1 MTQIVCKQL
10 NSHFYSEK
18 FTFIPLPRTAGKKP
32 ANFLQFVP
40 FNDYDSHFIKGTL
53 MLNISKKWLSIAL
66 ALLIILLLIWHYAG
80 SGTKPNTVVTA
91 VVRQGDIENVIAAT
105 GKMDAVERVNVG
117 AQVSGQVKKLYI
129 KTGDNVRKGQLIA
142 EIDDQPQRSDLRN
155 AQAALSVAQADLAT
169 REATLVRQS
178 AQFKRLQQMIK
189 TNAVS
194 RQDFDEAAEA
204 WSIAQAELTAQK
216 ARVIQ
221 AQIEVDKKQLDL
233 GYTRIMAPMDGTVVA
248 IVTKQGQ
255 TVNAVQTAP
264 TIAKLAQLG
273 TMTIKVQIS
282 EADINNV
289 QPGQKAWFT
298 TFSNPDKR
306 YNATLRSLEL
316 APESVMK
323 DDALMGNS
331 ESTPSSTTNA
341 AVYYNALLDVPNPD
355 NALRISMTAQVN
367 LLRDAAKNTLLVPVQ
382 ATKKDANG
390 KTYVEIPDA
399 ENKPVKRLITTGISD
414 SVDIQ
419 VLSGLTTGEKV
430 ILATQTAGADK
441 VVM

>member
-1 MTQIVCKQL
+1 MHTMT
-10 NSHFYSEK
+10 
-18 FTFIPLPRTAGKKP
+18 
-32 ANFLQFVP
+32 
-40 FNDYDSHFIKGTL
+40 
-53 MLNISKKWLSIAL
+53 KKWLFAAL
-66 ALLIILLLIWHYAG
+66 TALVMILVLWGYSA
-80 SGTKPNTVVTA
+80 SRTKPNPLMTA
-91 VVRQGDIENVIAAT
+91 AVRQGDIENVIAAT
-105 GKMDAVERVNVG
+105 GKMDAIERVNVG

-129 KTGDNVRKGQLIA
+129 KAGDNVRKGQLIA

-155 AQAALSVAQADLAT
+155 AQAALSVAQADLQT
-169 REATLVRQS
+169 RQATLVRQQ
-178 AQFKRLQQMIK
+178 AQFQRLQQMVK

-194 RQDFDEAAEA
+194 RQEFDTAAEA
-204 WSIAQAELTAQK
+204 WRIAQAELTAQQ

-233 GYTRIMAPMDGTVVA
+233 GYTRIMAPIDGTVVA

-255 TVNAVQTAP
+255 TVNAVQSAP

-282 EADINNV
+282 EADITNI
-289 QPGQKAWFT
+289 QPGQQAWFT
-298 TFSNPDKR
+298 TFANPDKR
-306 YNATLRSLEL
+306 YNATLRSIEL

-331 ESTPSSTTNA
+331 ESNTASSTNA

-367 LLRDAAKNTLLVPVQ
+367 LLRDQAKNALLVPVQ
-382 ATKKDANG
+382 ATKKASDG
-390 KTYVEIPDA
+390 RTYVEIADQNNQP
-399 ENKPVKRLITTGISD
+399 EKRYITTGISD

-419 VLSGLTTGEKV
+419 VLSGLRLGEKV
-430 ILATQTAGADK
+430 ILATQQPGADK

>member
-1 MTQIVCKQL
+1 LVAIV
-10 NSHFYSEK
+10 
-18 FTFIPLPRTAGKKP
+18 
-32 ANFLQFVP
+32 
-40 FNDYDSHFIKGTL
+40 
-53 MLNISKKWLSIAL
+53 
-66 ALLIILLLIWHYAG
+66 LLLVIILVWVYSSSRPKSNAL
-80 SGTKPNTVVTA
+80 VTA
-91 VVRQGDIENVIAAT
+91 TVRQGNIENVIAAT
-105 GKMDAVERVNVG
+105 GKMDAIERVNVG

-129 KTGDNVRKGQLIA
+129 KAGDAVSKGELIA

-155 AQAALSVAQADLAT
+155 AEAALSVAQADLET
-169 REATLVRQS
+169 REATLVRQD
-178 AQFKRLQQMIK
+178 AQFKRLQQMLK

-194 RQDFDEAAEA
+194 RQDYDEAAEA
-204 WSIAQAELTAQK
+204 WSTARAELTAQK

-221 AQIEVDKKQLDL
+221 AQIEVDKKRLDL
-233 GYTRIMAPMDGTVVA
+233 SYTRIMAPMDGTVIA

-255 TVNAVQTAP
+255 TVNAAQSAP

-289 QPGQKAWFT
+289 KPGQQAWFT
-298 TFSNPDKR
+298 TFANPDKR
-306 YNATLRSLEL
+306 YNATLRSIEL

-331 ESTPSSTTNA
+331 ESTPTSSTNA
-341 AVYYNALLDVPNPD
+341 AIYYNALLDVPNPD

-367 LLRDAAKNTLLVPVQ
+367 LLRDAAKEALLIPVQ
-382 ATKKDANG
+382 AAKKDADG
-390 KTYVEIPDA
+390 KTFVEVADKQGLP
-399 ENKPVKRLITTGISD
+399 EKRIITTGISD

-419 VLSGLTTGEKV
+419 VLSGLQAGEKV
-430 ILATQTAGADK
+430 ILATQAPSADK

>member
-1 MTQIVCKQL
+1 MHTMT
-10 NSHFYSEK
+10 
-18 FTFIPLPRTAGKKP
+18 
-32 ANFLQFVP
+32 
-40 FNDYDSHFIKGTL
+40 
-53 MLNISKKWLSIAL
+53 KKWLFAAL
-66 ALLIILLLIWHYAG
+66 TALVMILVLWGYSA
-80 SGTKPNTVVTA
+80 SRSKPNPLMTA
-91 VVRQGDIENVIAAT
+91 AVRQGDIENVIAAT
-105 GKMDAVERVNVG
+105 GKMDAIERVNVG

-129 KTGDNVRKGQLIA
+129 KAGDNVRKGQLIA

-155 AQAALSVAQADLAT
+155 AQAALSVAQADLQT
-169 REATLVRQS
+169 RQATLVRQQ
-178 AQFKRLQQMIK
+178 AQFQRLQQMVK

-194 RQDFDEAAEA
+194 RQDFDTAAEA
-204 WSIAQAELTAQK
+204 WRIAQAELTAQQ
-216 ARVIQ
+216 ARMIQ

-233 GYTRIMAPMDGTVVA
+233 GYTRIMAPIDGTVVA

-255 TVNAVQTAP
+255 TVNAVQSAP

-282 EADINNV
+282 EADITNI
-289 QPGQKAWFT
+289 QPGQQAWFT
-298 TFSNPDKR
+298 TFANPDKR
-306 YNATLRSLEL
+306 YNATLRSIEL

-331 ESTPSSTTNA
+331 ESNTVSSTNA

-367 LLRDAAKNTLLVPVQ
+367 LLRDQAKNALLVPVQ
-382 ATKKDANG
+382 ATKKASDG
-390 KTYVEIPDA
+390 RTYVEIADQNNQP
-399 ENKPVKRLITTGISD
+399 EKRYITTGISD

-419 VLSGLTTGEKV
+419 VLSGLRLGEKV
-430 ILATQTAGADK
+430 ILATQQPGADK

>member
-1 MTQIVCKQL
+1 MHTMT
-10 NSHFYSEK
+10 
-18 FTFIPLPRTAGKKP
+18 
-32 ANFLQFVP
+32 
-40 FNDYDSHFIKGTL
+40 
-53 MLNISKKWLSIAL
+53 KKWLFAAL
-66 ALLIILLLIWHYAG
+66 TALVMILVLWAYSA
-80 SGTKPNTVVTA
+80 SRSKPNPLMTA
-91 VVRQGDIENVIAAT
+91 AVRQGDIENVIAAT
-105 GKMDAVERVNVG
+105 GKMDAIERVNVG

-129 KTGDNVRKGQLIA
+129 KAGDNVRKGQLIA

-155 AQAALSVAQADLAT
+155 AQAALSVAQADLQT
-169 REATLVRQS
+169 RQATLVRQQ
-178 AQFKRLQQMIK
+178 AQFQRLQQMIK

-194 RQDFDEAAEA
+194 RQDFDTAAEA
-204 WSIAQAELTAQK
+204 WRIAQAELTAQQ

-233 GYTRIMAPMDGTVVA
+233 GYTRIMAPIDGTVVA

-255 TVNAVQTAP
+255 TVNAVQSAP

-282 EADINNV
+282 EADITNI
-289 QPGQKAWFT
+289 QPGQQAWFT
-298 TFSNPDKR
+298 TFANPDKR
-306 YNATLRSLEL
+306 YNATLRSIEL

-331 ESTPSSTTNA
+331 ESNTVSSTNA

-367 LLRDAAKNTLLVPVQ
+367 LLRDQAKNALLVPVQ
-382 ATKKDANG
+382 ATKKASDG
-390 KTYVEIPDA
+390 RTYVEIADQNNQP
-399 ENKPVKRLITTGISD
+399 EKRYITTGISD

-419 VLSGLTTGEKV
+419 VLSGLRLGEKV
-430 ILATQTAGADK
+430 ILATQQPGADK

>member
-1 MTQIVCKQL
+1 MHTMT
-10 NSHFYSEK
+10 
-18 FTFIPLPRTAGKKP
+18 
-32 ANFLQFVP
+32 
-40 FNDYDSHFIKGTL
+40 
-53 MLNISKKWLSIAL
+53 KKWLFAAL
-66 ALLIILLLIWHYAG
+66 TALVMILVLWAYSA
-80 SGTKPNTVVTA
+80 SRSKPNPLMTA
-91 VVRQGDIENVIAAT
+91 AVRQGDIENVIAAT
-105 GKMDAVERVNVG
+105 GKMDAIERVNVG

-129 KTGDNVRKGQLIA
+129 KAGDNVRKGQLIA

-155 AQAALSVAQADLAT
+155 AQAALSVAQADLQT
-169 REATLVRQS
+169 RQATLVRQQ
-178 AQFKRLQQMIK
+178 AQFQRLQQMVK

-194 RQDFDEAAEA
+194 RQDFDTAAEA
-204 WSIAQAELTAQK
+204 WRIAQAELTAQQ

-233 GYTRIMAPMDGTVVA
+233 GYTRIMAPIDGTVVA

-255 TVNAVQTAP
+255 TVNAVQSAP

-282 EADINNV
+282 EADITNI
-289 QPGQKAWFT
+289 QPGQQAWFT
-298 TFSNPDKR
+298 TFANPDKR
-306 YNATLRSLEL
+306 YNATLRSIEL

-331 ESTPSSTTNA
+331 ESNTVSSTNA

-367 LLRDAAKNTLLVPVQ
+367 LLRDQAKNALLVPVQ
-382 ATKKDANG
+382 ATKKASDG
-390 KTYVEIPDA
+390 RTYVEIADQNNQP
-399 ENKPVKRLITTGISD
+399 EKRYITTGISD

-419 VLSGLTTGEKV
+419 VLSGLRLGEKV
-430 ILATQTAGADK
+430 ILATQQPGADK

>member
-1 MTQIVCKQL
+1 MHTMT
-10 NSHFYSEK
+10 
-18 FTFIPLPRTAGKKP
+18 
-32 ANFLQFVP
+32 
-40 FNDYDSHFIKGTL
+40 
-53 MLNISKKWLSIAL
+53 KKWLFAAL
-66 ALLIILLLIWHYAG
+66 TALVMILVLWGYSA
-80 SGTKPNTVVTA
+80 SRSKPNPLMTA
-91 VVRQGDIENVIAAT
+91 AVRQGDIENVIAAT
-105 GKMDAVERVNVG
+105 GKMDAIERVNVG

-129 KTGDNVRKGQLIA
+129 KAGDNVRKGQLIA

-155 AQAALSVAQADLAT
+155 AQAALSVAQADLQT
-169 REATLVRQS
+169 RQATLVRQQ
-178 AQFKRLQQMIK
+178 AQFQRLQQMVK

-194 RQDFDEAAEA
+194 RQDFDTAAEA
-204 WSIAQAELTAQK
+204 WRIAQAELTAQQ

-233 GYTRIMAPMDGTVVA
+233 GYTRIMAPIDGTVVA

-255 TVNAVQTAP
+255 TVNAVQSAP

-282 EADINNV
+282 EADITNI
-289 QPGQKAWFT
+289 QPGQQAWFT
-298 TFSNPDKR
+298 TFANPDKR
-306 YNATLRSLEL
+306 YNATLRSIEL

-331 ESTPSSTTNA
+331 ENNTVSSTNA

-367 LLRDAAKNTLLVPVQ
+367 LLRDQAKNALLVPVQ
-382 ATKKDANG
+382 ATKKASDG
-390 KTYVEIPDA
+390 RTYVEIADQNNQP
-399 ENKPVKRLITTGISD
+399 EKRYITTGISD

-419 VLSGLTTGEKV
+419 VLSGLRLGEKV
-430 ILATQTAGADK
+430 ILATQQPGADK

>member
-1 MTQIVCKQL
+1 MT
-10 NSHFYSEK
+10 
-18 FTFIPLPRTAGKKP
+18 
-32 ANFLQFVP
+32 
-40 FNDYDSHFIKGTL
+40 
-53 MLNISKKWLSIAL
+53 KKWLFAAL
-66 ALLIILLLIWHYAG
+66 SALVMILVLWAYSA
-80 SGTKPNTVVTA
+80 SRSKPNPLMTA
-91 VVRQGDIENVIAAT
+91 AVRQGDIENVIAAT
-105 GKMDAVERVNVG
+105 GKMDAIERVNVG

-129 KTGDNVRKGQLIA
+129 KAGDNVHKGQLIA

-155 AQAALSVAQADLAT
+155 AQAALSVAQADLQT
-169 REATLVRQS
+169 RQATLVRQQ
-178 AQFKRLQQMIK
+178 AQFQRLQQMVK

-194 RQDFDEAAEA
+194 RQDYDTAAEA
-204 WSIAQAELTAQK
+204 WRIAQAELTAQQ

-233 GYTRIMAPMDGTVVA
+233 GYTRIMAPIDGTVVA

-255 TVNAVQTAP
+255 TVNAVQSAP

-282 EADINNV
+282 EADITNI
-289 QPGQKAWFT
+289 QPGQQAWFT
-298 TFSNPDKR
+298 TFANPDKR
-306 YNATLRSLEL
+306 YNATLRSIEL

-331 ESTPSSTTNA
+331 ESNTLSSTNA

-355 NALRISMTAQVN
+355 NVLRISMTAQVN
-367 LLRDAAKNTLLVPVQ
+367 LLRDQAKNALLVPVR
-382 ATKKDANG
+382 ATKKASDG
-390 KTYVEIPDA
+390 RTYVDVADQNNQPE
-399 ENKPVKRLITTGISD
+399 KRYITTGISD

-419 VLSGLTTGEKV
+419 VLSGLRLGEKV
-430 ILATQTAGADK
+430 ILATQQPGADK

>member
-1 MTQIVCKQL
+1 
-10 NSHFYSEK
+10 
-18 FTFIPLPRTAGKKP
+18 
-32 ANFLQFVP
+32 
-40 FNDYDSHFIKGTL
+40 
-53 MLNISKKWLSIAL
+53 MLNTSKKRLLVAIAML
-66 ALLIILLLIWHYAG
+66 VIILLVWAY
-80 SGTKPNTVVTA
+80 SSSRPKPNSLVTA
-91 VVRQGDIENVIAAT
+91 VVRQGNIENVIAAT
-105 GKMDAVERVNVG
+105 GKMDAIERVNVG

-129 KTGDNVRKGQLIA
+129 KAGDAVSKGELIA

-155 AQAALSVAQADLAT
+155 AQAALSVAQADLET
-169 REATLVRQS
+169 REAALIRQD
-178 AQFKRLQQMIK
+178 AQFKRLQQMLK

-194 RQDFDEAAEA
+194 RQDYDEAAEA
-204 WSIAQAELTAQK
+204 WSTARAELTAQK

-233 GYTRIMAPMDGTVVA
+233 SYTRIMAPMDGTVIA

-255 TVNAVQTAP
+255 TVNAAQSAP

-289 QPGQKAWFT
+289 KPGQQAWFT
-298 TFSNPDKR
+298 TFANPDKR
-306 YNATLRSLEL
+306 YNATLRSIEL

-331 ESTPSSTTNA
+331 ESTSTSSTNA
-341 AVYYNALLDVPNPD
+341 AIYYNALLDVPNPD

-367 LLRDAAKNTLLVPVQ
+367 LLRDTAKDALLIPVQ
-382 ATKKDANG
+382 ATKKDAEG
-390 KTYVEIPDA
+390 KTFVEVADKQEQP
-399 ENKPVKRLITTGISD
+399 EKRIITTGISD
-414 SVDIQ
+414 SIDIQ
-419 VLSGLTTGEKV
+419 VLSGLKVGEKV
-430 ILATQTAGADK
+430 ILATQAVGADK

>member
-1 MTQIVCKQL
+1 MHTMT
-10 NSHFYSEK
+10 
-18 FTFIPLPRTAGKKP
+18 
-32 ANFLQFVP
+32 
-40 FNDYDSHFIKGTL
+40 
-53 MLNISKKWLSIAL
+53 KKWLFAAL
-66 ALLIILLLIWHYAG
+66 TALVMILVLWAYSA
-80 SGTKPNTVVTA
+80 SRSKPNPLMTA
-91 VVRQGDIENVIAAT
+91 AVRQGDIENVIAAT
-105 GKMDAVERVNVG
+105 GKMDAIERVNVG

-129 KTGDNVRKGQLIA
+129 KAGDNVRKGQLIA

-155 AQAALSVAQADLAT
+155 AQAALSVAQADLQT
-169 REATLVRQS
+169 RQATLVRQQ
-178 AQFKRLQQMIK
+178 AQFQRLQQMVK

-194 RQDFDEAAEA
+194 RQDFDTAAEA
-204 WSIAQAELTAQK
+204 WRIAQAELTAQQ

-233 GYTRIMAPMDGTVVA
+233 GYTRIMAPIDGTVVA

-255 TVNAVQTAP
+255 TVNAVQSAP

-282 EADINNV
+282 EADITNI
-289 QPGQKAWFT
+289 QPGQQAWFT
-298 TFSNPDKR
+298 TFANPDKR
-306 YNATLRSLEL
+306 YNATLRSIEL

-331 ESTPSSTTNA
+331 ENNTVSSTNA

-367 LLRDAAKNTLLVPVQ
+367 LLRDQAKNALLVPVQ
-382 ATKKDANG
+382 ATKKASDG
-390 KTYVEIPDA
+390 RTYVEIADQNNQP
-399 ENKPVKRLITTGISD
+399 EKRYITTGISD

-419 VLSGLTTGEKV
+419 VLSGLRLGEKV
-430 ILATQTAGADK
+430 ILATQQPGADK

>member
-1 MTQIVCKQL
+1 
-10 NSHFYSEK
+10 
-18 FTFIPLPRTAGKKP
+18 
-32 ANFLQFVP
+32 
-40 FNDYDSHFIKGTL
+40 
-53 MLNISKKWLSIAL
+53 MLNISKKWLFATL
-66 ALLIILLLIWHYAG
+66 AAVILLLLIWHFAG
-80 SGTKPNTVVTA
+80 SRHKPNAVVTA
-91 VVRQGDIENVIAAT
+91 EVRQGNIENLIAAT

-129 KTGDNVRKGQLIA
+129 KSGDSVSKGQLIA

-155 AQAALSVAQADLAT
+155 AQAALSVAQADLET
-169 REATLVRQS
+169 REAALVRQQ
-178 AQFKRLQQMIK
+178 AQYQRLQQMIK
-189 TNAVS
+189 TNAIS
-194 RQDFDEAAEA
+194 RQDFDTAEQEWRSA
-204 WSIAQAELTAQK
+204 RAELTAQK

-233 GYTRIMAPMDGTVVA
+233 GYTRIMAPMDGTVIA

-289 QPGQKAWFT
+289 QPGQQAWFT

-331 ESTPSSTTNA
+331 ESTPASSTNA

-367 LLRDAAKNTLLVPVQ
+367 LLRDSAKDALLVPVQ
-382 ATKKDANG
+382 ATKKDADG
-390 KTYVEIPDA
+390 KTYVEIPDQD
-399 ENKPVKRLITTGISD
+399 NKPVKRIITTGITD

-419 VLSGLTTGEKV
+419 VLSGLKVGEKV
-430 ILATQTAGADK
+430 ILATQTAGTDE
-441 VVM
+441 VLM

>member
-1 MTQIVCKQL
+1 MHTMT
-10 NSHFYSEK
+10 
-18 FTFIPLPRTAGKKP
+18 
-32 ANFLQFVP
+32 
-40 FNDYDSHFIKGTL
+40 
-53 MLNISKKWLSIAL
+53 KKWLFAAL
-66 ALLIILLLIWHYAG
+66 TALVMILVLWGYSA
-80 SGTKPNTVVTA
+80 SRSKPNPLMTA
-91 VVRQGDIENVIAAT
+91 AVRQGDIENVIAAT
-105 GKMDAVERVNVG
+105 GKMDAIERVNVG

-129 KTGDNVRKGQLIA
+129 KAGDNVRKGQLIA

-155 AQAALSVAQADLAT
+155 AQAALSVAQADLQT
-169 REATLVRQS
+169 RQATLVRQQ
-178 AQFKRLQQMIK
+178 AQFQRLQQMVK
-189 TNAVS
+189 SNAVS
-194 RQDFDEAAEA
+194 RQDFDTAAEA
-204 WSIAQAELTAQK
+204 WRIAQAELTAQQ

-233 GYTRIMAPMDGTVVA
+233 GYTRIMAPIDGTVVA

-255 TVNAVQTAP
+255 TVNAVQSAP

-282 EADINNV
+282 EADITNI
-289 QPGQKAWFT
+289 QPGQQAWFT
-298 TFSNPDKR
+298 TFANPDKR
-306 YNATLRSLEL
+306 YNATLRSIEL

-331 ESTPSSTTNA
+331 ESNTVSSTNA

-367 LLRDAAKNTLLVPVQ
+367 LLRDQAKNALLVPVQ
-382 ATKKDANG
+382 ATKKASDG
-390 KTYVEIPDA
+390 RTYVEIADQNNQP
-399 ENKPVKRLITTGISD
+399 EKRYITTGISD

-419 VLSGLTTGEKV
+419 VLSGLRLGEKV
-430 ILATQTAGADK
+430 ILATQQPGADK

>member
-1 MTQIVCKQL
+1 MHTMT
-10 NSHFYSEK
+10 
-18 FTFIPLPRTAGKKP
+18 
-32 ANFLQFVP
+32 
-40 FNDYDSHFIKGTL
+40 
-53 MLNISKKWLSIAL
+53 KKWLFAAL
-66 ALLIILLLIWHYAG
+66 SALVMILVLWAYSA
-80 SGTKPNTVVTA
+80 SRSKPNPLMTA
-91 VVRQGDIENVIAAT
+91 AVRQGDIENVIAAT
-105 GKMDAVERVNVG
+105 GKMDAIERVNVG

-129 KTGDNVRKGQLIA
+129 KAGDNVRKGQLIA

-155 AQAALSVAQADLAT
+155 AQAALSVAQADLQT
-169 REATLVRQS
+169 RQATLVRQQ
-178 AQFKRLQQMIK
+178 AQFQRLQQMVK

-194 RQDFDEAAEA
+194 RQDFDTAAEA
-204 WSIAQAELTAQK
+204 WRIAQAELTAQQ

-233 GYTRIMAPMDGTVVA
+233 GYTRIMAPIDGTVVA

-255 TVNAVQTAP
+255 TVNAVQSAP

-282 EADINNV
+282 EADITNI
-289 QPGQKAWFT
+289 QPGQQAWFT
-298 TFSNPDKR
+298 TFANPDKR
-306 YNATLRSLEL
+306 YIATLRSIEL

-331 ESTPSSTTNA
+331 ESNTVSSTNA

-367 LLRDAAKNTLLVPVQ
+367 LLRDQAKNALLVPVQ
-382 ATKKDANG
+382 ATKKASDG
-390 KTYVEIPDA
+390 RTYVEIADQNNQP
-399 ENKPVKRLITTGISD
+399 EKRYITTGISD

-419 VLSGLTTGEKV
+419 VLSGLRLGEKV
-430 ILATQTAGADK
+430 ILATQQPGADK

>member
-1 MTQIVCKQL
+1 MHTMT
-10 NSHFYSEK
+10 
-18 FTFIPLPRTAGKKP
+18 
-32 ANFLQFVP
+32 
-40 FNDYDSHFIKGTL
+40 
-53 MLNISKKWLSIAL
+53 KKWLFAAL
-66 ALLIILLLIWHYAG
+66 SALVMILVLWAYSA
-80 SGTKPNTVVTA
+80 SRSKPNPLMTA
-91 VVRQGDIENVIAAT
+91 AVRQGDIENVIAAT
-105 GKMDAVERVNVG
+105 GKMDAIERVNVG

-129 KTGDNVRKGQLIA
+129 KAGDNVRKGQLIA

-155 AQAALSVAQADLAT
+155 AQAALSVAQADLQT
-169 REATLVRQS
+169 RQATLVRQQ
-178 AQFKRLQQMIK
+178 AQFQRLQQMVK

-194 RQDFDEAAEA
+194 RQDYDTAAEA
-204 WSIAQAELTAQK
+204 WRIAQAELTAQQ

-233 GYTRIMAPMDGTVVA
+233 GYTRIMAPIDGTVVA

-255 TVNAVQTAP
+255 TVNAVQSAP

-282 EADINNV
+282 EADITNI
-289 QPGQKAWFT
+289 QPGQQAWFT
-298 TFSNPDKR
+298 TFANPDKR
-306 YNATLRSLEL
+306 YNATLRSIEL

-331 ESTPSSTTNA
+331 ESNTVSSTNA

-367 LLRDAAKNTLLVPVQ
+367 LLRDQAKNALLVPVQ
-382 ATKKDANG
+382 ATKKASDG
-390 KTYVEIPDA
+390 RTYVEIADQNNQP
-399 ENKPVKRLITTGISD
+399 EKRYITTGISD

-419 VLSGLTTGEKV
+419 VLSGLRLGEKV
-430 ILATQTAGADK
+430 ILATQQPGADK

>member
-1 MTQIVCKQL
+1 
-10 NSHFYSEK
+10 
-18 FTFIPLPRTAGKKP
+18 
-32 ANFLQFVP
+32 
-40 FNDYDSHFIKGTL
+40 
-53 MLNISKKWLSIAL
+53 MLNISKKRWLIA
-66 ALLIILLLIWHYAG
+66 AAVLIIILIVWRYAA
-80 SGTKPNTVVTA
+80 SSHQPNAVVTA
-91 VVRQGDIENVIAAT
+91 EVRQGNIENVIAAT

-117 AQVSGQVKKLYI
+117 AQVSGQVKQLYI
-129 KTGDNVRKGQLIA
+129 KAGDVVKKGQLIA

-155 AQAALSVAQADLAT
+155 AQAALSVAQADLET
-169 REATLVRQS
+169 REAALVRQQ
-178 AQFKRLQQMIK
+178 AQFQRLQQMVK

-194 RQDFDEAAEA
+194 RQDFDTAENDWRSA
-204 WSIAQAELTAQK
+204 RAELTAQK

-233 GYTRIMAPMDGTVVA
+233 GYTRIMAPMDGTVIA

-289 QPGQKAWFT
+289 QPGQQAWFT

-323 DDALMGNS
+323 DDALMGNA
-331 ESTPSSTTNA
+331 ESTPSSTSNA

-367 LLRDAAKNTLLVPVQ
+367 LLRDSAKDVLLVPVQ
-382 ATKKDANG
+382 ATKKDADG
-390 KTYVEIPDA
+390 KTYVEIPDND
-399 ENKPVKRLITTGISD
+399 NKPVKRIITTGITD

-419 VLSGLTTGEKV
+419 VLRGLKAGEKV

>member
-1 MTQIVCKQL
+1 
-10 NSHFYSEK
+10 
-18 FTFIPLPRTAGKKP
+18 
-32 ANFLQFVP
+32 
-40 FNDYDSHFIKGTL
+40 
-53 MLNISKKWLSIAL
+53 MLNTSKKRLLVAIAIL
-66 ALLIILLLIWHYAG
+66 AIIILVWAY
-80 SGTKPNTVVTA
+80 SSSRPKPNPLVTA

-105 GKMDAVERVNVG
+105 GKMDAIERVNVG

-129 KTGDNVRKGQLIA
+129 KAGDNVSKGELIA

-155 AQAALSVAQADLAT
+155 AQAALSVAQADLET
-169 REATLVRQS
+169 REATLVRQD

-189 TNAVS
+189 ANLVS

-204 WSIAQAELTAQK
+204 WSTARAELTAQK

-233 GYTRIMAPMDGTVVA
+233 SYTRIMAPMDGTVIA

-255 TVNAVQTAP
+255 TVNAAQSAP

-273 TMTIKVQIS
+273 TMTIKVQVS
-282 EADINNV
+282 EADITNIH
-289 QPGQKAWFT
+289 PGQQAWFT
-298 TFSNPDKR
+298 TFANPDKR
-306 YNATLRSLEL
+306 YNATLRSIEL

-331 ESTPSSTTNA
+331 ESTPASSTNA
-341 AVYYNALLDVPNPD
+341 AIYYNALLDVPNPD
-355 NALRISMTAQVN
+355 NTLRISMTAQVN
-367 LLRDAAKNTLLVPVQ
+367 LLRDTAKDALLIPVQ
-382 ATKKDANG
+382 ATKKDAEG
-390 KTYVEIPDA
+390 KTFVEVA
-399 ENKPVKRLITTGISD
+399 NKENQPEKRIITTGISD

-419 VLSGLTTGEKV
+419 VLSGLKAGEKV
-430 ILATQTAGADK
+430 ILATQAAGADK

>member
-1 MTQIVCKQL
+1 MHTMT
-10 NSHFYSEK
+10 
-18 FTFIPLPRTAGKKP
+18 
-32 ANFLQFVP
+32 
-40 FNDYDSHFIKGTL
+40 
-53 MLNISKKWLSIAL
+53 KKWLFAAL
-66 ALLIILLLIWHYAG
+66 SALVMILVLWGYSA
-80 SGTKPNTVVTA
+80 SRSKPNPLMTA
-91 VVRQGDIENVIAAT
+91 AVRQGDIENVIAAT
-105 GKMDAVERVNVG
+105 GKMDAIERVNVG

-129 KTGDNVRKGQLIA
+129 KAGDNVRKGQLIA

-155 AQAALSVAQADLAT
+155 AQAALSVAQADLQT
-169 REATLVRQS
+169 RQATLVRQQ
-178 AQFKRLQQMIK
+178 AQFQRLQQMVK

-194 RQDFDEAAEA
+194 RQDYDTAAEA
-204 WSIAQAELTAQK
+204 WRIAQAELTAQQ

-233 GYTRIMAPMDGTVVA
+233 GYTRIMAPIDGTVVA

-255 TVNAVQTAP
+255 TVNAVQSAP

-282 EADINNV
+282 EADITNI
-289 QPGQKAWFT
+289 QPGQQAWFT
-298 TFSNPDKR
+298 TFANPDKR
-306 YNATLRSLEL
+306 YNATLRSIEL

-331 ESTPSSTTNA
+331 ESNTVSSTNA

-355 NALRISMTAQVN
+355 NVLRISMTAQVN
-367 LLRDAAKNTLLVPVQ
+367 LLRDQAKNALLVPVQ
-382 ATKKDANG
+382 ATKKASDG
-390 KTYVEIPDA
+390 RTYVDVADQNNQPE
-399 ENKPVKRLITTGISD
+399 KRYITTGISD

-419 VLSGLTTGEKV
+419 VLSGLRLGEKV
-430 ILATQTAGADK
+430 ILATQQPGADK

>member
-1 MTQIVCKQL
+1 
-10 NSHFYSEK
+10 
-18 FTFIPLPRTAGKKP
+18 
-32 ANFLQFVP
+32 
-40 FNDYDSHFIKGTL
+40 
-53 MLNISKKWLSIAL
+53 MLNISKKWLL
-66 ALLIILLLIWHYAG
+66 ATLAAVILLLLIWHFAG
-80 SGTKPNTVVTA
+80 SRHKPNAVVTA
-91 VVRQGDIENVIAAT
+91 EVRQGNIENVIAAT

-129 KTGDNVRKGQLIA
+129 KAGDSVSKGQLIA

-155 AQAALSVAQADLAT
+155 AQAALSVAQADLET
-169 REATLVRQS
+169 REAALVRQQ
-178 AQFKRLQQMIK
+178 AQYQRLQQMIK
-189 TNAVS
+189 TNAIS
-194 RQDFDEAAEA
+194 RQDFDTAEQDWRSA
-204 WSIAQAELTAQK
+204 RAELTAQK

-233 GYTRIMAPMDGTVVA
+233 GYTRIMAPMDGTVIA

-289 QPGQKAWFT
+289 QPGQQAWFT

-331 ESTPSSTTNA
+331 ESTPSSSNA

-367 LLRDAAKNTLLVPVQ
+367 LLRDSAKEALLVPVQ
-382 ATKKDANG
+382 ATKKDADG
-390 KTYVEIPDA
+390 KTYVEIPDQD
-399 ENKPVKRLITTGISD
+399 NQPVKRIITTGITD

-419 VLSGLTTGEKV
+419 VLSGLKVGEKV

>member
-1 MTQIVCKQL
+1 MT
-10 NSHFYSEK
+10 
-18 FTFIPLPRTAGKKP
+18 
-32 ANFLQFVP
+32 
-40 FNDYDSHFIKGTL
+40 
-53 MLNISKKWLSIAL
+53 KKWLFAAL
-66 ALLIILLLIWHYAG
+66 TALVMILVLWAYSA
-80 SGTKPNTVVTA
+80 SRSKPNPLMTA
-91 VVRQGDIENVIAAT
+91 AVRQGDIENVIAAT
-105 GKMDAVERVNVG
+105 GKMDAIERVNVG

-129 KTGDNVRKGQLIA
+129 KAGDNVRKGQLIA

-155 AQAALSVAQADLAT
+155 AQAALSVAQADLQT
-169 REATLVRQS
+169 RQATLVRQQ
-178 AQFKRLQQMIK
+178 AQFQRLQQMVK

-194 RQDFDEAAEA
+194 RQDFDTAAEA
-204 WSIAQAELTAQK
+204 WRIAQAELTAQQ

-233 GYTRIMAPMDGTVVA
+233 GYTRIMAPIDGTVVA

-255 TVNAVQTAP
+255 TVNAVQSAP

-282 EADINNV
+282 EADITNI
-289 QPGQKAWFT
+289 QPGQQAWFT
-298 TFSNPDKR
+298 TFANPDKR
-306 YNATLRSLEL
+306 YNATLRSIEL

-331 ESTPSSTTNA
+331 ENNTVSSTNA

-367 LLRDAAKNTLLVPVQ
+367 LLRDQAKNALLVPVQ
-382 ATKKDANG
+382 ATKKASDG
-390 KTYVEIPDA
+390 RTYVEIADQNNQP
-399 ENKPVKRLITTGISD
+399 EKRYITTGISD

-419 VLSGLTTGEKV
+419 VLSGLRLGEKV
-430 ILATQTAGADK
+430 ILATQQPGADK

>member
-1 MTQIVCKQL
+1 MHTMT
-10 NSHFYSEK
+10 
-18 FTFIPLPRTAGKKP
+18 
-32 ANFLQFVP
+32 
-40 FNDYDSHFIKGTL
+40 
-53 MLNISKKWLSIAL
+53 KKWLFAAL
-66 ALLIILLLIWHYAG
+66 TALVMILVLWAYSASRG
-80 SGTKPNTVVTA
+80 KPNPLMTA
-91 VVRQGDIENVIAAT
+91 AVRQGDIENVIAAT
-105 GKMDAVERVNVG
+105 GKMDAIERVNVG

-129 KTGDNVRKGQLIA
+129 KAGDNVRKGQLIA

-155 AQAALSVAQADLAT
+155 AQAALSVAQADLQT
-169 REATLVRQS
+169 RQATLVRQQ
-178 AQFKRLQQMIK
+178 AQFQRLQQMIK

-194 RQDFDEAAEA
+194 RQDFDTAAEA
-204 WSIAQAELTAQK
+204 WRIAQAELTAQQ

-233 GYTRIMAPMDGTVVA
+233 GYTRIMAPIDGTVVA

-255 TVNAVQTAP
+255 TVNAVQSAP

-282 EADINNV
+282 EADITNI
-289 QPGQKAWFT
+289 QPGQQAWFT
-298 TFSNPDKR
+298 TFANPDKR
-306 YNATLRSLEL
+306 YNATLRSIEL

-331 ESTPSSTTNA
+331 ESNTVSSTNA

-367 LLRDAAKNTLLVPVQ
+367 LLRDQAKNALLVPVQ
-382 ATKKDANG
+382 ATKKASDG
-390 KTYVEIPDA
+390 RTYVEIADQNNQP
-399 ENKPVKRLITTGISD
+399 EKRYITTGISD

-419 VLSGLTTGEKV
+419 VLSGLRLGEKV
-430 ILATQTAGADK
+430 ILATQQPGADK

>member
-1 MTQIVCKQL
+1 MHKMT
-10 NSHFYSEK
+10 
-18 FTFIPLPRTAGKKP
+18 
-32 ANFLQFVP
+32 
-40 FNDYDSHFIKGTL
+40 
-53 MLNISKKWLSIAL
+53 KKWLFAAL
-66 ALLIILLLIWHYAG
+66 TALVLILVFWAYSATR
-80 SGTKPNTVVTA
+80 SKPNPLMTA
-91 VVRQGDIENVIAAT
+91 TVRQGDIENVIAAT
-105 GKMDAVERVNVG
+105 GKMDAIERVNVG

-129 KTGDNVRKGQLIA
+129 KAGDNVRKGQLIA

-155 AQAALSVAQADLAT
+155 AQAALSVAQADLQT
-169 REATLVRQS
+169 RQATLVRQQ
-178 AQFKRLQQMIK
+178 AQFQRLQQMVK

-194 RQDFDEAAEA
+194 RQDFDTAAEA
-204 WSIAQAELTAQK
+204 WRIAQAELTAQQ

-233 GYTRIMAPMDGTVVA
+233 GYTRIMAPIDGTVVA

-255 TVNAVQTAP
+255 TVNAVQSAP

-289 QPGQKAWFT
+289 QPGQQAWFT
-298 TFSNPDKR
+298 TFANPDKR
-306 YNATLRSLEL
+306 YNATLRSIEL

-331 ESTPSSTTNA
+331 ESNSVSSTNA

-367 LLRDAAKNTLLVPVQ
+367 LLRDQAKNALLVPVQ
-382 ATKKDANG
+382 ATKKAHDG
-390 KTYVEIPDA
+390 RTYVEVADSNNQP
-399 ENKPVKRLITTGISD
+399 EQRYITTGISD

-419 VLSGLTTGEKV
+419 VLSGLRAGEKV
-430 ILATQTAGADK
+430 ILATQQPGADK

>member
-1 MTQIVCKQL
+1 M
-10 NSHFYSEK
+10 
-18 FTFIPLPRTAGKKP
+18 
-32 ANFLQFVP
+32 
-40 FNDYDSHFIKGTL
+40 FNT
-53 MLNISKKWLSIAL
+53 SKKR
-66 ALLIILLLIWHYAG
+66 LLVAIVLLLVIILVWVYSSSRPKSNAL
-80 SGTKPNTVVTA
+80 VTA
-91 VVRQGDIENVIAAT
+91 TVRQGNIENVIAAT
-105 GKMDAVERVNVG
+105 GKMDAIERVNVG

-129 KTGDNVRKGQLIA
+129 KAGDAVSKGELIA

-155 AQAALSVAQADLAT
+155 AEAALSVAQADLET
-169 REATLVRQS
+169 REATLVRQD
-178 AQFKRLQQMIK
+178 AQFKRLQQMLK

-194 RQDFDEAAEA
+194 RQDYDETAEA
-204 WSIAQAELTAQK
+204 WSTARAELTAQK

-233 GYTRIMAPMDGTVVA
+233 SYTRIMAPMDGTVIA

-255 TVNAVQTAP
+255 TVNAAQSAP

-289 QPGQKAWFT
+289 KPGQQAWFT
-298 TFSNPDKR
+298 TFANPDKR
-306 YNATLRSLEL
+306 YNATLRSIEL

-331 ESTPSSTTNA
+331 ESTPTSSTNA
-341 AVYYNALLDVPNPD
+341 AIYYNALLDVPNPD

-367 LLRDAAKNTLLVPVQ
+367 LLRDAAKEALLIPVQ
-382 ATKKDANG
+382 ATKKDADG
-390 KTYVEIPDA
+390 KTYVEVADKQGLP
-399 ENKPVKRLITTGISD
+399 EKRIITTGISD

-419 VLSGLTTGEKV
+419 VLSGLQAGEKV
-430 ILATQTAGADK
+430 ILATQAPGADK

>member
-1 MTQIVCKQL
+1 MHTMT
-10 NSHFYSEK
+10 
-18 FTFIPLPRTAGKKP
+18 
-32 ANFLQFVP
+32 
-40 FNDYDSHFIKGTL
+40 
-53 MLNISKKWLSIAL
+53 KKWLFAAL
-66 ALLIILLLIWHYAG
+66 SALVMILVLWAYSA
-80 SGTKPNTVVTA
+80 SRSKPNPLMTA
-91 VVRQGDIENVIAAT
+91 AVRQGDIENVIAAT
-105 GKMDAVERVNVG
+105 GKMDAIERVNVG

-129 KTGDNVRKGQLIA
+129 KAGDNVRKGQLIA

-155 AQAALSVAQADLAT
+155 AQAALSVAQADLQT
-169 REATLVRQS
+169 RQATLVRQQ
-178 AQFKRLQQMIK
+178 AQFQRLQQMIK

-194 RQDFDEAAEA
+194 RQDFDTAAEA
-204 WSIAQAELTAQK
+204 WRIAQAELTAQQ

-233 GYTRIMAPMDGTVVA
+233 GYTRIMAPIDGTVVA

-255 TVNAVQTAP
+255 TVNAVQSAP

-282 EADINNV
+282 EADITNI
-289 QPGQKAWFT
+289 QPGQQAWFT
-298 TFSNPDKR
+298 TFANPDKR
-306 YNATLRSLEL
+306 YNATLRSIEL

-331 ESTPSSTTNA
+331 ESNTVSSTNA

-367 LLRDAAKNTLLVPVQ
+367 LLRDQAKNALLVPVQ
-382 ATKKDANG
+382 ATKKASDG
-390 KTYVEIPDA
+390 RTYVEIADQNNQP
-399 ENKPVKRLITTGISD
+399 EKRYITTGISD

-419 VLSGLTTGEKV
+419 VLSGLRLGEKV
-430 ILATQTAGADK
+430 ILATQQPGADK

>member
-1 MTQIVCKQL
+1 MIHTMT
-10 NSHFYSEK
+10 
-18 FTFIPLPRTAGKKP
+18 
-32 ANFLQFVP
+32 
-40 FNDYDSHFIKGTL
+40 
-53 MLNISKKWLSIAL
+53 KKWLFAAL
-66 ALLIILLLIWHYAG
+66 TALVMILVLWGYSA
-80 SGTKPNTVVTA
+80 SRSKPNPLMTA
-91 VVRQGDIENVIAAT
+91 AVRQGDIENVIAAT
-105 GKMDAVERVNVG
+105 GKMDAIERVNVG

-129 KTGDNVRKGQLIA
+129 KAGDNVRKGQLIA

-155 AQAALSVAQADLAT
+155 AQAALSVAQADLQT
-169 REATLVRQS
+169 RQATLVRQQ
-178 AQFKRLQQMIK
+178 AQFQRLQQMVK
-189 TNAVS
+189 TNSVS
-194 RQDFDEAAEA
+194 RQDYDTAAEA
-204 WSIAQAELTAQK
+204 WRIAQAELTAQQ

-233 GYTRIMAPMDGTVVA
+233 GYTRIMAPIDGTVVA

-255 TVNAVQTAP
+255 TVNAVQSAP

-282 EADINNV
+282 EADITNI
-289 QPGQKAWFT
+289 QPGQQAWFT
-298 TFSNPDKR
+298 TFANPDKR
-306 YNATLRSLEL
+306 YNATLRSIEL

-331 ESTPSSTTNA
+331 ESNTVSSTNA

-367 LLRDAAKNTLLVPVQ
+367 LLRDQAKNALLVPVQ
-382 ATKKDANG
+382 ATKKASDG
-390 KTYVEIPDA
+390 RTYVEIADQNNQP
-399 ENKPVKRLITTGISD
+399 EKRYITTGISD

-419 VLSGLTTGEKV
+419 VLSGLRLGEKV
-430 ILATQTAGADK
+430 ILATQQPGADK

>member
-1 MTQIVCKQL
+1 MHTMT
-10 NSHFYSEK
+10 
-18 FTFIPLPRTAGKKP
+18 
-32 ANFLQFVP
+32 
-40 FNDYDSHFIKGTL
+40 
-53 MLNISKKWLSIAL
+53 KKWLFAAL
-66 ALLIILLLIWHYAG
+66 TALVMILVLWAYSA
-80 SGTKPNTVVTA
+80 SRSKPNPLMTA
-91 VVRQGDIENVIAAT
+91 AVRQGDIESVIAAT
-105 GKMDAVERVNVG
+105 GKMDAIERVNVG

-129 KTGDNVRKGQLIA
+129 KAGDNVRKGQLIA

-155 AQAALSVAQADLAT
+155 AQAALSVAQADLQT
-169 REATLVRQS
+169 RQATLVRQQ
-178 AQFKRLQQMIK
+178 AQFQRLQQMVK

-194 RQDFDEAAEA
+194 RQDFDTAAEA
-204 WSIAQAELTAQK
+204 WRIAQAELTAQQ

-233 GYTRIMAPMDGTVVA
+233 GYTRIMAPIDGTVVA

-255 TVNAVQTAP
+255 TVNAVQSAP

-282 EADINNV
+282 EADITNI
-289 QPGQKAWFT
+289 QPGQQAWFT
-298 TFSNPDKR
+298 TFANPDKR
-306 YNATLRSLEL
+306 YNATLRSIEL

-331 ESTPSSTTNA
+331 ESNTASSTNA

-367 LLRDAAKNTLLVPVQ
+367 LLRDQAKNALLVPVQ
-382 ATKKDANG
+382 ATKKASDG
-390 KTYVEIPDA
+390 RTYVEIADQNNQP
-399 ENKPVKRLITTGISD
+399 EKRYITTGISD

-419 VLSGLTTGEKV
+419 VLSGLRLGEKV
-430 ILATQTAGADK
+430 ILATQQPGADK

>member
-1 MTQIVCKQL
+1 
-10 NSHFYSEK
+10 
-18 FTFIPLPRTAGKKP
+18 
-32 ANFLQFVP
+32 
-40 FNDYDSHFIKGTL
+40 
-53 MLNISKKWLSIAL
+53 MLNISKKWLFATL
-66 ALLIILLLIWHYAG
+66 AAVILLLLIWHFAG
-80 SGTKPNTVVTA
+80 SRHKPNAVVTA
-91 VVRQGDIENVIAAT
+91 QVRQGNIENVIAAT

-129 KTGDNVRKGQLIA
+129 KSGDSVSKGQLIA

-155 AQAALSVAQADLAT
+155 AQAALSVAQADLET
-169 REATLVRQS
+169 REAALVRQQ
-178 AQFKRLQQMIK
+178 AQYQRLQQMIK
-189 TNAVS
+189 TNAIS
-194 RQDFDEAAEA
+194 RQDFDTAEQEWRSA
-204 WSIAQAELTAQK
+204 RAELTAQK

-233 GYTRIMAPMDGTVVA
+233 GYTRIMAPMDGTVIA

-289 QPGQKAWFT
+289 QPGQQAWFT

-331 ESTPSSTTNA
+331 ESTPASSTNA

-367 LLRDAAKNTLLVPVQ
+367 LLRDSAKDALLVPVQ
-382 ATKKDANG
+382 ATKKDADG
-390 KTYVEIPDA
+390 KTYVEIPDQD
-399 ENKPVKRLITTGISD
+399 NQPVKRIITTGITD

-419 VLSGLTTGEKV
+419 VLSGLKVGEKV
-430 ILATQTAGADK
+430 ILATQTAGTNE
-441 VVM
+441 VLM

>member
-1 MTQIVCKQL
+1 
-10 NSHFYSEK
+10 
-18 FTFIPLPRTAGKKP
+18 
-32 ANFLQFVP
+32 
-40 FNDYDSHFIKGTL
+40 
-53 MLNISKKWLSIAL
+53 MLNTSKKRLLVAIAIL
-66 ALLIILLLIWHYAG
+66 AIIILVWAY
-80 SGTKPNTVVTA
+80 SSSRPKPNPLVTA

-105 GKMDAVERVNVG
+105 GKMDAIERVNVG

-129 KTGDNVRKGQLIA
+129 KAGDNVSKGELIA

-155 AQAALSVAQADLAT
+155 AQAALSVAQADLET
-169 REATLVRQS
+169 REATLVRQD

-189 TNAVS
+189 ANLVS

-204 WSIAQAELTAQK
+204 WSTARAELTAQK

-233 GYTRIMAPMDGTVVA
+233 SYTRIMAPMDGTVIA

-255 TVNAVQTAP
+255 TVNAAQSAP

-273 TMTIKVQIS
+273 TMTIKVQVS
-282 EADINNV
+282 EADITNIH
-289 QPGQKAWFT
+289 PGQQAWFT
-298 TFSNPDKR
+298 TFANPDKR
-306 YNATLRSLEL
+306 YNATLRSIEL

-331 ESTPSSTTNA
+331 ESTPASSTNA
-341 AVYYNALLDVPNPD
+341 AIYYNALLDVPNPD
-355 NALRISMTAQVN
+355 NTLRISMTAQVN
-367 LLRDAAKNTLLVPVQ
+367 LLRDTAKDALLIPVQ
-382 ATKKDANG
+382 ATKKDAEG
-390 KTYVEIPDA
+390 KTFVEVA
-399 ENKPVKRLITTGISD
+399 NKENQPEKRIITTGISD

-419 VLSGLTTGEKV
+419 VLSGLKAGEKV
-430 ILATQTAGADK
+430 ILATQAVGADK

>member
-1 MTQIVCKQL
+1 MHTMT
-10 NSHFYSEK
+10 
-18 FTFIPLPRTAGKKP
+18 
-32 ANFLQFVP
+32 
-40 FNDYDSHFIKGTL
+40 
-53 MLNISKKWLSIAL
+53 KKWLFAAL
-66 ALLIILLLIWHYAG
+66 TALVMILVFWAYSA
-80 SGTKPNTVVTA
+80 SRSKPNPLMTA
-91 VVRQGDIENVIAAT
+91 AVRQGDIENVIAAT
-105 GKMDAVERVNVG
+105 GKMDAIERVNVG

-129 KTGDNVRKGQLIA
+129 KAGDNVRKGQLIA

-155 AQAALSVAQADLAT
+155 AQAALSVAQADLQT
-169 REATLVRQS
+169 RQATLVRQQ
-178 AQFKRLQQMIK
+178 AQFQRLQQMIK

-194 RQDFDEAAEA
+194 RQDFDTAAEA
-204 WSIAQAELTAQK
+204 WRIAQAELTAQQ

-233 GYTRIMAPMDGTVVA
+233 GYTRIMAPIDGTVVA

-255 TVNAVQTAP
+255 TVNAVQSAP

-282 EADINNV
+282 EADITNI
-289 QPGQKAWFT
+289 QPGQQAWFT
-298 TFSNPDKR
+298 TFANPDKR
-306 YNATLRSLEL
+306 YNATLRSIEL

-331 ESTPSSTTNA
+331 ESNTVSSTNA

-367 LLRDAAKNTLLVPVQ
+367 LLRDQAKNALLVPVQ
-382 ATKKDANG
+382 ATKKASDG
-390 KTYVEIPDA
+390 RTYVEIADQNNQP
-399 ENKPVKRLITTGISD
+399 EKRYITTGISD

-419 VLSGLTTGEKV
+419 VLSGLRLGEKV
-430 ILATQTAGADK
+430 ILATQQPGADK

>member
-1 MTQIVCKQL
+1 MHTMT
-10 NSHFYSEK
+10 
-18 FTFIPLPRTAGKKP
+18 
-32 ANFLQFVP
+32 
-40 FNDYDSHFIKGTL
+40 
-53 MLNISKKWLSIAL
+53 KKWLFAAL
-66 ALLIILLLIWHYAG
+66 TALVMILVLWAYSA
-80 SGTKPNTVVTA
+80 SRSKPNPLMTA
-91 VVRQGDIENVIAAT
+91 AVRQGDIENVIAAT
-105 GKMDAVERVNVG
+105 GKMDAIERVNVG

-129 KTGDNVRKGQLIA
+129 KAGDNVRKGQLIA

-155 AQAALSVAQADLAT
+155 AQAALSVAQADLQT
-169 REATLVRQS
+169 RQATLVRQQ
-178 AQFKRLQQMIK
+178 AQFQRLQQMIK

-194 RQDFDEAAEA
+194 RQDFDTAAEA
-204 WSIAQAELTAQK
+204 WRIAQAELTAQQ

-233 GYTRIMAPMDGTVVA
+233 GYTRIMAPIDGTVVA

-255 TVNAVQTAP
+255 TVNAVQSAP

-282 EADINNV
+282 EADITNI
-289 QPGQKAWFT
+289 QPGQQAWFT
-298 TFSNPDKR
+298 TFANPDKR
-306 YNATLRSLEL
+306 YNATLRSIEL

-331 ESTPSSTTNA
+331 ESNTVSSTNA

-367 LLRDAAKNTLLVPVQ
+367 LLRDQAKNALLVPVQ
-382 ATKKDANG
+382 ATKKASDG
-390 KTYVEIPDA
+390 RTYVEIADQNNQP
-399 ENKPVKRLITTGISD
+399 EKRYITTGISD

-419 VLSGLTTGEKV
+419 VLSGLRLGEK
-430 ILATQTAGADK
+430 
-441 VVM
+441 

>member
-1 MTQIVCKQL
+1 MHTMT
-10 NSHFYSEK
+10 
-18 FTFIPLPRTAGKKP
+18 
-32 ANFLQFVP
+32 
-40 FNDYDSHFIKGTL
+40 
-53 MLNISKKWLSIAL
+53 KKWLFAAL
-66 ALLIILLLIWHYAG
+66 TALVMILVLWAYSA
-80 SGTKPNTVVTA
+80 SRSKPNPLMTA
-91 VVRQGDIENVIAAT
+91 AVRQGDIENVIAAT
-105 GKMDAVERVNVG
+105 GKMDAIERVNVG

-129 KTGDNVRKGQLIA
+129 KAGDNVRKGQLIA

-155 AQAALSVAQADLAT
+155 AQAALSVAQADLQT
-169 REATLVRQS
+169 RQATLVRQQ
-178 AQFKRLQQMIK
+178 AQFQRLQQMVK

-194 RQDFDEAAEA
+194 RQDFDTAAEA
-204 WSIAQAELTAQK
+204 WRIAQAELTAQQ

-233 GYTRIMAPMDGTVVA
+233 GYTRIMAPIDGTVVA

-255 TVNAVQTAP
+255 TVNAVQSAP

-282 EADINNV
+282 EADITNI
-289 QPGQKAWFT
+289 QPGQQAWFT
-298 TFSNPDKR
+298 TFANPDKR
-306 YNATLRSLEL
+306 YNATLRSIEL

-331 ESTPSSTTNA
+331 ESNTVSSTNA

-367 LLRDAAKNTLLVPVQ
+367 LLRDQAKNALLVPVQ
-382 ATKKDANG
+382 ATKKASDG
-390 KTYVEIPDA
+390 RTYVDVANQNNQPE
-399 ENKPVKRLITTGISD
+399 KRYITTGISD

-419 VLSGLTTGEKV
+419 VLSGLRLGEKV
-430 ILATQTAGADK
+430 ILATQQPGADK

>member
-1 MTQIVCKQL
+1 MHTMT
-10 NSHFYSEK
+10 
-18 FTFIPLPRTAGKKP
+18 
-32 ANFLQFVP
+32 
-40 FNDYDSHFIKGTL
+40 
-53 MLNISKKWLSIAL
+53 KKWLFAAL
-66 ALLIILLLIWHYAG
+66 TALVIILVLWAYSA
-80 SGTKPNTVVTA
+80 SRSKPNPLMTA
-91 VVRQGDIENVIAAT
+91 AVRQGDIENVIAAT
-105 GKMDAVERVNVG
+105 GKMDAIERVNVG

-129 KTGDNVRKGQLIA
+129 KAGDNVRKGQLIA

-155 AQAALSVAQADLAT
+155 AQAALSVAQADLQT
-169 REATLVRQS
+169 RQATLVRQQ
-178 AQFKRLQQMIK
+178 AQFQRLQQMVK

-194 RQDFDEAAEA
+194 RQDFDTAAEA
-204 WSIAQAELTAQK
+204 WRIAQAELTAQQ

-233 GYTRIMAPMDGTVVA
+233 GYTRIMAPIDGTVVA

-255 TVNAVQTAP
+255 TVNAVQSAP

-282 EADINNV
+282 EADITNI
-289 QPGQKAWFT
+289 QPGQQAWFT
-298 TFSNPDKR
+298 TFANPDKR
-306 YNATLRSLEL
+306 YNATLRSIEL

-331 ESTPSSTTNA
+331 ESNTVSSTNA
-341 AVYYNALLDVPNPD
+341 AVYYNALLDVPNPN

-367 LLRDAAKNTLLVPVQ
+367 LLRDQAKNALLVPVQ
-382 ATKKDANG
+382 ATKKASDG
-390 KTYVEIPDA
+390 RTYVDVADQNNQPE
-399 ENKPVKRLITTGISD
+399 KRYITTGISD

-419 VLSGLTTGEKV
+419 VLSGLRLGEKV
-430 ILATQTAGADK
+430 ILATQQPGADK